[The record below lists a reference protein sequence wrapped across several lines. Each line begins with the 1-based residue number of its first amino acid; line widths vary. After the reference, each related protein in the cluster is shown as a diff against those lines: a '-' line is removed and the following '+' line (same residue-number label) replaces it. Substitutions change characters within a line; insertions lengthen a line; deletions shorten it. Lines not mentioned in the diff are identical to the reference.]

1 MCGRALIAEVGT
13 DMSVFENVHRLVA
26 WAGVCPG
33 NNESA
38 GKKKGG
44 RARRGN
50 VHLKSALVS
59 AAVSSANA
67 KNTYLRDKY
76 ARLRARRGKLRAQVA
91 IAHKILLATFHIIRD
106 GVTYRDLGAAY
117 LDSIDRNRTAENLV
131 RRLERLGYDV
141 ALNTRESQETA
152 SVFS

>member
-1 MCGRALIAEVGT
+1 M
-13 DMSVFENVHRLVA
+13 
-26 WAGVCPG
+26 
-33 NNESA
+33 
-38 GKKKGG
+38 
-44 RARRGN
+44 
-50 VHLKSALVS
+50 
-59 AAVSSANA
+59 
-67 KNTYLRDKY
+67 
-76 ARLRARRGKLRAQVA
+76 RAQVA